1 MLYKNHVFAALKANV
16 NASLGD
22 NDPDPVT
29 TAALGAVMDS
39 ARTVYSSP
47 EGSFAP
53 PPPPLHAFIIS
64 QLITEIQKS
73 RLARLKNCRQM
84 RVSSRQK
91 QRPDPEAYAGPACHG
106 MATIPSASPL
116 PVMAASS
123 SSGYTNTS

>member
-1 MLYKNHVFAALKANV
+1 MLHENHVFAALKGNM

-53 PPPPLHAFIIS
+53 PPPPRIHYLTADYRNSEVPI
-64 QLITEIQKS
+64 
-73 RLARLKNCRQM
+73 
-84 RVSSRQK
+84 
-91 QRPDPEAYAGPACHG
+91 
-106 MATIPSASPL
+106 SPL
-116 PVMAASS
+116 EKL
-123 SSGYTNTS
+123 